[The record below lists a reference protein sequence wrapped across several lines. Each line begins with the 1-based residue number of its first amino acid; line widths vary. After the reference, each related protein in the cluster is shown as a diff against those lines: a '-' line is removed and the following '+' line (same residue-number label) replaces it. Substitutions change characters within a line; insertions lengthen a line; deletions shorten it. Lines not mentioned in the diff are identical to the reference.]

1 MKLES
6 ARAQIDFGRRVRSVR
21 GDGFRLAAARAWYRL
36 YTPYV
41 PMDTGRLATQVRIA
55 PGEIEHLA
63 PYAAHVYR
71 GRGMRFR
78 RDRHPL
84 ATRQWDKAARGAQLP
99 KLISRMQEFVD
110 KGGLRLGG

>member
-1 MKLES
+1 M
-6 ARAQIDFGRRVRSVR
+6 AP
-21 GDGFRLAAARAWYRL
+21 WYRL